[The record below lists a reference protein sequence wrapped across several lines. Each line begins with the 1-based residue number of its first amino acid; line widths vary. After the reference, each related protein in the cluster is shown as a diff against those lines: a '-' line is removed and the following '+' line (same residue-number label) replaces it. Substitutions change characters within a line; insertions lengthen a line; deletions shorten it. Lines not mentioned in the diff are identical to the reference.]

1 MPTDQPQPATQDRR
15 QHRRRRKILR
25 WGTEAVVLAGAAAFV
40 IVRAGGNAGAIAN
53 SFDNLRW
60 YWLVVGAGA
69 EVCSILCLSW
79 LQQALLGTGG
89 LGVGMRQLVPVTMAS
104 NAVAQSLPAGTLFA
118 EGYAF
123 RQYQRLGAS
132 RALGL
137 WAELGAGALATA
149 ALASVAVAGAAL
161 VDGALRWQLLPA
173 LCVVLAGALVA
184 AALFRRTPA
193 LSRLLTGALRATE
206 RRLPASWCRPIR
218 SAEKATREMDRFSAG
233 LPLWTVCYLAA
244 LANWCFDAVVLVAG
258 LLSIG
263 APVPWHDIV
272 LAYAA
277 AQLLVELPVTPGGL
291 GLVEGGLVEVLT
303 RFKVPFA
310 QATAGTLMYRAVSY
324 WFLLVTGW
332 AAVGFLTARNRRS
345 DRATEAA

>member
-1 MPTDQPQPATQDRR
+1 
-15 QHRRRRKILR
+15 
-25 WGTEAVVLAGAAAFV
+25 VLGGAAAFV
-40 IVRAGGNAGAIAN
+40 IARAGGNPGAIAN

-60 YWLVVGAGA
+60 YWLAVGAGA
-69 EVCSILCLSW
+69 EICSILCLSW
-79 LQQALLGTGG
+79 LQHALLRVGG
-89 LGVGMRQLVPVTMAS
+89 LGVGVKDLVPVTMAS

-132 RALGL
+132 RSLGL

-161 VDGALRWQLLPA
+161 VDGSLRWQLLPG
-173 LCVVLAGALVA
+173 LSIVLAGALIA
-184 AALFRRTPA
+184 AGLFRRTSA
-193 LSRLLTGALRATE
+193 LSRLLSGAIKSAE
-206 RRLPASWCRPIR
+206 RWAPASWCRPMR
-218 SAEKATREMDRFSAG
+218 SAETATREMDKFRPGAH
-233 LPLWTVCYLAA
+233 LWVACYLAA
-244 LANWCFDAVVLVAG
+244 LANWSFDAVVLLAG

-263 APVPWHDIV
+263 APVPWHDVV
-272 LAYAA
+272 LVYAA

-324 WFLLVTGW
+324 WFLLVVGW
-332 AAVGFLTARNRRS
+332 VAVGFLTVRNRRL
-345 DRATEAA
+345 DRSNGLAERADGLAERADGLAERADGLAERS